1 MGRRRLRRFGA
12 PAAAG
17 MLLVCAPSEAAA
29 EAAPAPFSR
38 IFLEHGE
45 DLVAYGDY
53 ARVGDRVVFSLPL
66 TAEPA
71 AGGAQLV
78 GIPAGTVDWET
89 TERYAESV
97 RDARHAAA
105 RGDAVQVV
113 ALLDDA
119 GAADTADAAGDGV
132 RLSLVAAAARSRPM
146 PLLPPPSLQEI
157 IARALTVARLTRIPE
172 ERIAILRGAV
182 AALGDSRS
190 AVDAEWRAA
199 TRAAAVRDLDAELRS
214 EAGYLQL
221 GRTALDDAAAYAQR
235 ADVRGVRSV
244 VDAVL
249 ERDGALGRR
258 RPDYLS
264 SLLAALDGHLADAR
278 AQRLER
284 DRRQLRAEEG
294 RRYGDAIS
302 EALRQLAGSR
312 ALLDDVRLLA
322 GPDAGALPALSGRFA
337 ETAGALRVRAPAA
350 EAGPAHDLLRQAFT
364 LAARAARGR
373 YEAVRDGDLRAAWDA
388 AASAAG
394 ALMLFDRAAAE
405 FDRALREP
413 QLPC

>member
-1 MGRRRLRRFGA
+1 MGRRRLRRLGA

-29 EAAPAPFSR
+29 EAGPAPFSR

-53 ARVGDRVVFSLPL
+53 ARVGGRVVFSLPL

-71 AGGAQLV
+71 AGRAQLV

-97 RDARHAAA
+97 RRARHAAA

-119 GAADTADAAGDGV
+119 DAADAAGDGV
-132 RLSLVAAAARSRPM
+132 RLSLVAATARSRPM

-157 IARALTVARLTRIPE
+157 IARALTVARLTRVPE
-172 ERIAILRGAV
+172 ERIAILRAAV
-182 AALGDSRS
+182 AALGDPRS

-199 TRAAAVRDLDAELRS
+199 TRAAAVRDLEAELRS

-302 EALRQLAGSR
+302 EALRQLAGAR

-405 FDRALREP
+405 FDRALRNP
-413 QLPC
+413 QPP

>member
-1 MGRRRLRRFGA
+1 MGRRRLRRLGA

-17 MLLVCAPSEAAA
+17 MLLVCAPPEAAA
-29 EAAPAPFSR
+29 EADPAPFSR

-53 ARVGDRVVFSLPL
+53 ARVGGRVVFSLPL

-71 AGGAQLV
+71 AEGAQLV

-105 RGDAVQVV
+105 RGGAVQVV

-119 GAADTADAAGDGV
+119 GAADAAGDGV
-132 RLSLVAAAARSRPM
+132 RFSLVAAAARSRPM

-157 IARALTVARLTRIPE
+157 IARALTVARLTRVPE
-172 ERIAILRGAV
+172 ERIAILRAAV

-214 EAGYLQL
+214 EAGYLQM

-244 VDAVL
+244 VAVVL

-405 FDRALREP
+405 FDRALRNP

>member
-1 MGRRRLRRFGA
+1 MGRWRLRRLGA

-17 MLLVCAPSEAAA
+17 MLLVCAPPEAAA
-29 EAAPAPFSR
+29 EADTAPFSR

-53 ARVGDRVVFSLPL
+53 ARVGGRVVFSLPL

-71 AGGAQLV
+71 AAGAQLV

-97 RDARHAAA
+97 RRARHAAA

-113 ALLDDA
+113 ALLDGADA
-119 GAADTADAAGDGV
+119 ADAAGDGV
-132 RLSLVAAAARSRPM
+132 RLSLVAATARSRPM

-157 IARALTVARLTRIPE
+157 IARALTVARLTRVPE
-172 ERIAILRGAV
+172 ERIAILRSAV

-199 TRAAAVRDLDAELRS
+199 ARAAAVRDLDAELRS
-214 EAGYLQL
+214 EAGYLHL

-302 EALRQLAGSR
+302 EALRQLAGAR

-337 ETAGALRVRAPAA
+337 ETAGALGVRSPAA

-405 FDRALREP
+405 FDRALRNP
-413 QLPC
+413 QPP

>member
-1 MGRRRLRRFGA
+1 
-12 PAAAG
+12 
-17 MLLVCAPSEAAA
+17 MLLVCAPPEAAA
-29 EAAPAPFSR
+29 EADPAPFSR

-53 ARVGDRVVFSLPL
+53 ARVGGRVVFSLPL

-71 AGGAQLV
+71 AEGAQLV

-105 RGDAVQVV
+105 RGGAVQVV

-119 GAADTADAAGDGV
+119 GAADAAGDGV
-132 RLSLVAAAARSRPM
+132 RFSLVAAAARSRPM

-157 IARALTVARLTRIPE
+157 IARALTVARLTRVPE
-172 ERIAILRGAV
+172 ERIAILRAAV

-214 EAGYLQL
+214 EAGYLQM

-244 VDAVL
+244 VAVVL

-405 FDRALREP
+405 FDRALRNP

>member
-1 MGRRRLRRFGA
+1 MGRRRLRRLGA

-17 MLLVCAPSEAAA
+17 MLLVCAPPEAAA
-29 EAAPAPFSR
+29 EAGPAPFSR

-53 ARVGDRVVFSLPL
+53 ARVGGRVVFSLPL

-97 RDARHAAA
+97 RRARHAAA

-119 GAADTADAAGDGV
+119 DAADAAGDGV
-132 RLSLVAAAARSRPM
+132 RLSLVAATARSRPM

-157 IARALTVARLTRIPE
+157 IARALTVARLTRVPE

-182 AALGDSRS
+182 AALGDPRS

-244 VDAVL
+244 VAVVL

-413 QLPC
+413 QLP

>member
-1 MGRRRLRRFGA
+1 MGRRRLRRLGA
-12 PAAAG
+12 PAAVG
-17 MLLVCAPSEAAA
+17 MLLVCAPPEAAA

-53 ARVGDRVVFSLPL
+53 ARVGGRVVFSLPL

-105 RGDAVQVV
+105 RGGAVQVV

-119 GAADTADAAGDGV
+119 GAADAAGDGV
-132 RLSLVAAAARSRPM
+132 RFSLVAAAARSRPM

-157 IARALTVARLTRIPE
+157 IARALTVARLTRVPE
-172 ERIAILRGAV
+172 ERIAILRAAV

-199 TRAAAVRDLDAELRS
+199 TRAAAVRDLEAELRS
-214 EAGYLQL
+214 EAGYLQM

-244 VDAVL
+244 VAAVL

>member
-1 MGRRRLRRFGA
+1 MGRRRLCRLGA

-17 MLLVCAPSEAAA
+17 MLLVCAPPEAAA
-29 EAAPAPFSR
+29 EAGPAPFSR

-53 ARVGDRVVFSLPL
+53 ARVGGRVVFSLPL

-105 RGDAVQVV
+105 RGGAVQVV

-119 GAADTADAAGDGV
+119 GAADAAGDGV
-132 RLSLVAAAARSRPM
+132 RFSLVAAAARSRPM

-157 IARALTVARLTRIPE
+157 IARALTVARLTRVPE
-172 ERIAILRGAV
+172 ERIAILRAAV

-214 EAGYLQL
+214 EAGYLQM

-244 VDAVL
+244 VAVVL

-405 FDRALREP
+405 FDRALRNP

>member
-1 MGRRRLRRFGA
+1 
-12 PAAAG
+12 
-17 MLLVCAPSEAAA
+17 MLLVCAPPEAAA
-29 EAAPAPFSR
+29 EADPAPFSR

-113 ALLDDA
+113 ALLDA
-119 GAADTADAAGDGV
+119 AAAADTATAAGDGV

-157 IARALTVARLTRIPE
+157 VARALTVSRLTRVPE

-182 AALGDSRS
+182 AALGDPRG

-199 TRAAAVRDLDAELRS
+199 TRAAAARDLDAELRS

-258 RPDYLS
+258 RPNYLS
-264 SLLAALDGHLADAR
+264 SLLTALDGHLADAR

-284 DRRQLRAEEG
+284 DRRQLRAEEV

-302 EALRQLAGSR
+302 EALRQLAGAR
-312 ALLDDVRLLA
+312 TLLDDVRLLA
-322 GPDAGALPALSGRFA
+322 GPDAGDLPALSGRFA

-350 EAGPAHDLLRQAFT
+350 GAGPAHDLLRQAST

-373 YEAVRDGDLRAAWDA
+373 YEAVRDGDLRAAWNA

-413 QLPC
+413 QLP